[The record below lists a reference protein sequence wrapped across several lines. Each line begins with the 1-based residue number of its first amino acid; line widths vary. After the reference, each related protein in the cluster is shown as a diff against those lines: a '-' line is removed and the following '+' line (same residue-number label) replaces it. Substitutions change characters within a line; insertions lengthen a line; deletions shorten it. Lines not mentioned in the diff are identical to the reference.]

1 VPRDLYRSR
10 PRRCQHR
17 AHVRGRRRTL

>member
-1 VPRDLYRSR
+1 LARDLYRSR